1 MVGRVCEINQYKL
14 TITELRSY
22 NATESVFDRGVASG
36 SSPWACYTALIDFQ
50 SAAPRGCITA
60 RVTDNAHGLLGRNPD
75 ESSALPTVSPTPS
88 PSPCSECCGAGAT
101 YYVTDDDSGTYPS
114 RAADRRQNGQKRSKT
129 HPSSCRPTLHR
140 IMRALWSVKCR
151 HNASVALRTCLHA
164 TAQS

>member
-1 MVGRVCEINQYKL
+1 MKSHTRTVVGRVCEINQYKL

-60 RVTDNAHGLLGRNPD
+60 GVTDNARGLLGRNPD

-114 RAADRRQNGQKRSKT
+114 RAGRRAPKWTEAIQ
-129 HPSSCRPTLHR
+129 
-140 IMRALWSVKCR
+140 
-151 HNASVALRTCLHA
+151 NASVFLPSDLASNNAR
-164 TAQS
+164 SVVREMSP